1 MKKALAAAALCGVLA
16 TATMTVP
23 VMADDPDYAGMKIV
37 LILPGSMMTR
47 AGMQVTMQV
56 QRNVT
61 KNSEPPLRLL
71 NLFR

>member
-23 VMADDPDYAGMKIV
+23 VMADDPDYAGM
-37 LILPGSMMTR
+37 TR
-47 AGMQVTMQV
+47 AGMQVTMQA

>member
-1 MKKALAAAALCGVLA
+1 MKKALAAALCGVLA

-23 VMADDPDYAGMKIV
+23 VMADDPDFAPA
-37 LILPGSMMTR
+37 LFLSFREALMTR